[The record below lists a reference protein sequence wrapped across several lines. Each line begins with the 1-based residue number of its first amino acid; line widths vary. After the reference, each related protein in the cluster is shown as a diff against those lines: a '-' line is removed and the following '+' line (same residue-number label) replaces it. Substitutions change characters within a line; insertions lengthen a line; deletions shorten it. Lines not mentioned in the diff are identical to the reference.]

1 MADLII
7 KPATGDGNKLILQDK
22 AGGAVLTTA
31 DSGATITSATLTS
44 PTINTPTITGSAGI
58 GLARTDGTLHVHT
71 ASAGTV
77 AASSQAD
84 DLVIENSVEGGMTI
98 LTPDAMSARI
108 RFSSPS
114 TASGDVGGAS
124 ILYRQNINKMVL
136 GTEVSGGQVS
146 IKSGAGVERIV
157 VDAAG
162 RVTTPYNPSF
172 RAGLS
177 GDRSALAGTVIF
189 NTTGSTGM
197 HNTGGH
203 YSTSTGKFTAP
214 IAGVYMFQVELLFN
228 LLSGDVDMNDSFR
241 IYINTTAT
249 QYSWRRGKYN
259 TTTSTSGYF
268 GDFASVIFKLSAND
282 YVTVYAQKVYS
293 IHGNAQYTTFTGALI
308 G

>member
-31 DSGATITSATLTS
+31 DSGATIANATLTS
-44 PTINTPTITGSAGI
+44 PTINTPTIATPTITGSAGI

-98 LTPDAMSARI
+98 LTPDAQSARI

-124 ILYRQNINKMVL
+124 ILYRQNINKLVL

-157 VDAAG
+157 VDAGG
-162 RVTTPYNPSF
+162 RVTMPFQPRFKAWKSGSGFTNASGATFPFPSTE
-172 RAGLS
+172 ANVGNC
-177 GDRSALAGTVIF
+177 F
-189 NTTGSTGM
+189 NTST
-197 HNTGGH
+197 
-203 YSTSTGKFTAP
+203 YKFTAP
-214 IAGVYMFQVELLFN
+214 VAGDYWLHFNSIFQGTSVNGWVGFIFSVGTHKGTNIHFNEEFSNASAWKGVELNGVFTLAAN
-228 LLSGDVDMNDSFR
+228 CTVHV
-241 IYINTTAT
+241 
-249 QYSWRRGKYN
+249 Q
-259 TTTSTSGYF
+259 TSTITYYHGDTYTQFSGF
-268 GDFASVIFKLSAND
+268 
-282 YVTVYAQKVYS
+282 
-293 IHGNAQYTTFTGALI
+293 LI